1 MRLLTTGLALGACLT
16 MAACASSG
24 PKYNADQCASIDWHA
39 MGVADGQKG
48 ENPTALNDEISQCS
62 AFGVSVDKEQ
72 YNAGRE
78 EGLKTYCQP
87 SVLIDATVQSVG
99 DPFSCQPF
107 TDVQKSA
114 FETGRDTKAAV
125 ARYQQF
131 KAQYDQLLQAKEQIN
146 TEGNQLTARYQQTQ
160 DETTRNQIKQR
171 IQYLRE
177 QLQLVNA
184 KLEEADPTMKTE
196 EAAYQGA
203 VKSYEAF
210 KAGLA
215 Q

>member
-1 MRLLTTGLALGACLT
+1 MRLLTTGFTLGACLM

-24 PKYNADQCASIDWHA
+24 PKYNADQCAGIDWHA
-39 MGVADGQKG
+39 MGVADGKKG
-48 ENPTALNDEISQCS
+48 ENPTALNDEIAQCG
-62 AFGVSVDKEQ
+62 AFGVNVDKEK
-72 YNAGRE
+72 YNTGRT
-78 EGLKTYCQP
+78 EGLKSYCQP
-87 SVLIDATVQSVG
+87 NILIDATVQGVG

-146 TEGNQLTARYQQTQ
+146 TEGNQLTARYKQTE
-160 DETTRNQIKQR
+160 DEATRNQIKQR

-177 QLQLVNA
+177 QLELVNT
-184 KLEEADPTMKTE
+184 KLKEADPTMKTE
-196 EAAYQGA
+196 ETTYQTA